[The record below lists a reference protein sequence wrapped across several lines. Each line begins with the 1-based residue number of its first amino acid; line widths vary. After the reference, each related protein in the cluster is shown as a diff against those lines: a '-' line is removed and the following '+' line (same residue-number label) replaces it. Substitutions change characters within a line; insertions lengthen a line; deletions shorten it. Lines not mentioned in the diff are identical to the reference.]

1 MKTKHTLI
9 ILAIGF
15 ILTIIGALFKIMH
28 FEIGF
33 ITGNLLLT
41 VGMFCEI
48 FGGILFLYKLFTHP
62 KFKDF
67 LNS

>member
-1 MKTKHTLI
+1 MKTKHTLVV
-9 ILAIGF
+9 LAIGLM
-15 ILTIIGALFKIMH
+15 LTIIGALFKILH
-28 FEIGF
+28 IEISA
-33 ITGNLLLT
+33 INGNLLLS

>member
-1 MKTKHTLI
+1 MKTKHTLVV
-9 ILAIGF
+9 LAIGF
-15 ILTIIGALFKIMH
+15 ILIIIGALFKIIH

-33 ITGNLLLT
+33 LNGNLLLT
-41 VGMFCEI
+41 IGMFFEI
-48 FGGILFLYKLFTHP
+48 FGSISFLYKLFTHP

>member
-9 ILAIGF
+9 IIAIGF
-15 ILTIIGALFKIMH
+15 ILTIVGALLKIMH

-33 ITGNLLLT
+33 VTGNLLLV
-41 VGMFCEI
+41 VGMNCKI

-67 LNS
+67 LNQ

>member
-33 ITGNLLLT
+33 LTGNFALT
-41 VGMFCEI
+41 VGMFLEI
-48 FGGILFLYKLFTHP
+48 IGGILFLYKLFTHP

>member
-1 MKTKHTLI
+1 MKTKYTLLVI
-9 ILAIGF
+9 VIGF
-15 ILTIIGALFKIMH
+15 ILTLIGALFKIMH
-28 FEIGF
+28 FPYA
-33 ITGNLLLT
+33 NLLLL

>member
-9 ILAIGF
+9 ILAIGLL
-15 ILTIIGALFKIMH
+15 LTFIGAVLKITH
-28 FEIGF
+28 LEIGSLN
-33 ITGNLLLT
+33 GNNILT
-41 VGMFCEI
+41 VGMFVEI
-48 FGGILFLYKLFTHP
+48 FGGILFLYKLFTNK

>member
-1 MKTKHTLI
+1 MKTKHTLVV
-9 ILAIGF
+9 LAIGF
-15 ILTIIGALFKIMH
+15 ILIIIGALFKIIH

-33 ITGNLLLT
+33 INGNLLLT

>member
-15 ILTIIGALFKIMH
+15 LITLFGALLKITH
-28 FEIGF
+28 LEIGSLN
-33 ITGNLLLT
+33 GNSVLT
-41 VGMFCEI
+41 VGMLVEMI
-48 FGGILFLYKLFTHP
+48 GGVLLIYKLITA
-62 KFKDF
+62 KKSNDF

>member
-9 ILAIGF
+9 IIAIGF

-28 FEIGF
+28 FETGF
-33 ITGNLLLT
+33 ITGNLLLL

>member
-1 MKTKHTLI
+1 MKTKHTLV

-15 ILTIIGALFKIMH
+15 ILIFIGALFKIIH

-33 ITGNLLLT
+33 ISGNLLLI
-41 VGMFCEI
+41 VGTFCEI
-48 FGGILFLYKLFTHP
+48 FGGILFLYKLLINP

>member
-9 ILAIGF
+9 IIAIGF
-15 ILTIIGALFKIMH
+15 ILVVIGALLKIMH

-33 ITGNLLLT
+33 ITGNLLLS
-41 VGMFCEI
+41 VGMFCKI
-48 FGGILFLYKLFTHP
+48 FGGILFLYKLFAHP

>member
-9 ILAIGF
+9 ILVIGF
-15 ILTIIGALFKIMH
+15 IVTLIGALFKILH

-33 ITGNLLLT
+33 LNGNLLLT
-41 VGMFCEI
+41 IGMFCQI

-62 KFKDF
+62 KLKDF